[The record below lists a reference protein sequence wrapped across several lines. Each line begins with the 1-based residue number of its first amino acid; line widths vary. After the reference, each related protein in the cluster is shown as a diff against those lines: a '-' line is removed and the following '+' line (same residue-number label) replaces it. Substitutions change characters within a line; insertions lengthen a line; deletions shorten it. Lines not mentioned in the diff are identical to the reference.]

1 MKKIVV
7 CSVVLVSL
15 MIPLFV
21 SAQDRTRELIRF
33 ACVEAL
39 TGRFKEI
46 GNRYYEGAQYAARVI
61 NQQGGLLGRKV
72 KIIPIDCELKPE
84 VATLRMSKAI
94 LKDNVKFFGKGIS
107 SKVMGA
113 MASVAKEHNVIA
125 ISYGTEAASL
135 TGKKCNRNFFRCAMN
150 TDMHSNAL
158 AVWTSKIGR
167 KKIFGIAQD
176 YSFGREAMSAFKK
189 KLTELNPSAEIV
201 GEVYHKMGETDF
213 APYISRIIA
222 SQADIVFTPNFGS
235 DLRMLLK
242 QANLLGLKAR
252 MISYYLTDETVIR
265 SLENDNAV
273 IGSITAE
280 CYMLPVP
287 TQENKLFTDGYYKEF
302 GVYPTIVRAKS
313 YMAVMFWAQAVKKA
327 GTDNVDSVIKAW
339 EGLTYDSL
347 TGKQYMRPFDHQNQ
361 MPVWIGEIV
370 KKNRF
375 FKHPYVDEAIMIPAK
390 DVSVPVEE
398 TGCPGLQK

>member
-1 MKKIVV
+1 MKKTIIFYA
-7 CSVVLVSL
+7 VLVASVF
-15 MIPLFV
+15 IPSQSRSDEF
-21 SAQDRTRELIRF
+21 IKF
-33 ACVEAL
+33 GCVEAL
-39 TGRFKEI
+39 TGRFKEV
-46 GNRYYEGAQYAARVI
+46 GHRYYEGTRYAAQVI

-72 KIIPIDCELKPE
+72 KVIPIDCELKPK
-84 VATLRMSKAI
+84 VASLRMSKAI
-94 LKDNVKFFGKGIS
+94 LKDNIKFFGKGIS

-113 MASVAKEHNVIA
+113 MASLAKEHNVIA

-135 TGKKCNRNFFRCAMN
+135 TGKKCNRNFFRCSMN

-158 AVWTSKIGR
+158 AVWVAKFGS

-189 KLTELNPSAEIV
+189 KLAELKPSAEIV

-235 DLRMLLK
+235 DLRLFLK
-242 QANLLGLKAR
+242 QANQLGMRAR
-252 MISYYLTDETVIR
+252 IISYYLTDNTVIE
-265 SLENDNAV
+265 SLENNDAV
-273 IGSITAE
+273 IGSIAAE

-287 TQENKLFTDGYYKEF
+287 TQKSKLFADRYYKEF
-302 GVYPTIVRAKS
+302 GVYPASARAKS
-313 YMAVMFWAQAVKKA
+313 YMAVMFWAEAVKKA
-327 GTDNVDSVIKAW
+327 GTDNVDAVITAW
-339 EGLTYDSL
+339 EGLTYESL

-361 MPVWIGEIV
+361 MPAWIGEIV

-375 FKHPYVDEAIMIPAK
+375 FKHPYIDKAVMIPAK

-398 TGCPGLQK
+398 TGCLGIAR